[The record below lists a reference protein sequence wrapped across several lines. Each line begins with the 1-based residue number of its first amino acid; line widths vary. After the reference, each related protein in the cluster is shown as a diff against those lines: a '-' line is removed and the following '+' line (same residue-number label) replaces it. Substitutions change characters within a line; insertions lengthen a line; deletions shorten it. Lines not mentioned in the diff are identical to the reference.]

1 MKVCAISDLHGRVW
15 IKDLNIDADILCI
28 AGDFIPLNIQ
38 RDIPASRSW
47 FKNKFIPALQKID
60 VEEIYIV
67 GGNHDFLCEKD
78 PKFIKDS
85 LLGTN
90 ITYLQDEKAEFVDNT
105 GSIYTIYGTP
115 WCHRFGNWAF
125 MVDEDTLKEKFSN
138 IPKDLDILITHD
150 PPTLGKVG
158 TINQGY
164 NAGYNA
170 GNQELSNAIEDTW
183 PRLVISG
190 HIHTG
195 NHDLDEVHCD
205 SSDGRVRWCTTKF
218 TNVSLLNENYSPV
231 FKPAYFNFDVD
242 HEVKFLETNN

>member
-1 MKVCAISDLHGRVW
+1 MKVCAISDLHGKIW
-15 IKDLNIDADILCI
+15 IKDLNINADILCI

-38 RDIPASRSW
+38 RDIPASKSW
-47 FKNKFIPALQKID
+47 FKNKFIPALQKLNVD
-60 VEEIYIV
+60 EIFII

-78 PKFIKDS
+78 PTFIKDS
-85 LLGTN
+85 LQKTN
-90 ITYLQDEKAEFVDNT
+90 INYLQDDLYKYISKD

-115 WCHRFGNWAF
+115 WCHKFGNWAF
-125 MVDEDTLKEKFSN
+125 MVDDDTLKEKFSN

-164 NAGYNA
+164 NTGYNA
-170 GNQELSNAIEDTW
+170 GCKELSDAIRDTW

-195 NHDLDEVHCD
+195 NHNLDEIHLD
-205 SSDGRVRWCTTKF
+205 SNNGKVNLCTTKF
-218 TNVSLLNENYSPV
+218 INVSLLDENYFSA
-231 FKPAYFNFDVD
+231 FNPAYFNFDVD
-242 HEVKFLETNN
+242 HEIKLLETNN

>member
-1 MKVCAISDLHGRVW
+1 MLTKHGKLFTDNFGIIFENYVCKVLQHSISTEKLISEKEIRKSYPSSKGKAVDWV
-15 IKDLNIDADILCI
+15 IIDGDNVILIECKATRI
-28 AGDFIPLNIQ
+28 NRKTL
-38 RDIPASRSW
+38 
-47 FKNKFIPALQKID
+47 
-60 VEEIYIV
+60 
-67 GGNHDFLCEKD
+67 
-78 PKFIKDS
+78 
-85 LLGTN
+85 T
-90 ITYLQDEKAEFVDNT
+90 QD
-105 GSIYTIYGTP
+105 
-115 WCHRFGNWAF
+115 
-125 MVDEDTLKEKFSN
+125 DEDTLKEKFSN

-205 SSDGRVRWCTTKF
+205 SSNGRVRWCTTKF